1 MVKFL
6 KVAGWVLLAPLVWII
21 GNISLVCTPAAQK
34 VEYIPLGPLPSHV
47 LTARKVSELN
57 EKLKATTSWFWRV
70 DATCFFHRECMLAVP
85 MEEGGL
91 QLVPVGAGRAEMS
104 AAAEEVL
111 RVWDQENERLY
122 PPDYEGYPRF

>member
-1 MVKFL
+1 MVNFL

-34 VEYIPLGPLPSHV
+34 VEYIPLGPLPPHV

-70 DATCFFHRECMLAVP
+70 DATCFFHRECMLAVST
-85 MEEGGL
+85 EEGGL
-91 QLVPVGAGRAEMS
+91 QLVHVYPALAWRDSIPETDWQTVVQQWLAEC
-104 AAAEEVL
+104 EE
-111 RVWDQENERLY
+111 EERN
-122 PPDYEGYPRF
+122 GQ